1 MHNQEKNQSIETES
15 ETTVMMELEEKGLL
29 KSYFKYSVYAKGCK
43 GKHKHE
49 EERNEMK
56 DTNIL
61 MVPRRLGMQRTLKN

>member
-49 EERNEMK
+49 EERN
-56 DTNIL
+56 
-61 MVPRRLGMQRTLKN
+61 